1 MYVKH
6 CLENTEIT
14 YYKRYV
20 DDILITID
28 QNKTSED
35 TIHNIMNNTD
45 EHLEFKISREDNK
58 TINYLELSINR
69 NANNVDLNIYRK
81 PTHIDITVYFTSN
94 HPYDHKLAAFN
105 YYINRMIIMPITEQT
120 VKQQWNNMLT
130 MAHNN
135 SFPKHIYRLRNKLLA
150 KKDGT
155 TQTQATE
162 QHDRKWVTF
171 TYHNPSIHK
180 VTNLFKRTNLKIAF
194 RPTNTIYQHL
204 SQKIQL

>member
-20 DDILITID
+20 DDILIIFH

-58 TINYLELSINR
+58 TLNYLELSINR

-81 PTHIDITVYFTSN
+81 PTHIDITMHFTSN
-94 HPYDHKLAAFN
+94 HPYDHNLAAFN
-105 YYINRMIIMPITEQT
+105 YYINRMIIMPFTEQT
-120 VKQQWNNMLT
+120 VKQEWN
-130 MAHNN
+130 
-135 SFPKHIYRLRNKLLA
+135 
-150 KKDGT
+150 
-155 TQTQATE
+155 
-162 QHDRKWVTF
+162 
-171 TYHNPSIHK
+171 
-180 VTNLFKRTNLKIAF
+180 
-194 RPTNTIYQHL
+194 
-204 SQKIQL
+204 KIQWPITTVPLNT